1 MWFDI
6 PVTLVLDRIRLG
18 KCSVSVFQVFNWSY
32 VSYPLQWSTHDSS
45 RDNVLGNISGK
56 WVVLHSTS
64 FQCLMPKVKSPTRH
78 AHIMDRYTQF
88 GNSFSFYNVIWGK
101 KPGHWSN
108 TKISDYITCTYCY
121 CATCYFIYDLQLV
134 QNLQRRNVRRK
145 QEHEGNFHIGWYL
158 LTVIDTHQREV
169 SHYNL
174 KYNVLNTTH
183 TTSICLKEK
192 G

>member
-1 MWFDI
+1 MSRYFRYLIGVTWAIPCSGAHMTPAETMFWEISQVSGWYYIVLPSNVWCPKLRALLDMHILWTDI
-6 PVTLVLDRIRLG
+6 P
-18 KCSVSVFQVFNWSY
+18 S
-32 VSYPLQWSTHDSS
+32 
-45 RDNVLGNISGK
+45 
-56 WVVLHSTS
+56 
-64 FQCLMPKVKSPTRH
+64 
-78 AHIMDRYTQF
+78 F